1 MSAHDA
7 GIGGTPEFSRL
18 VSADDIGVKDVTLD
32 IEAQEAERAALAERF
47 ELVAIDSLRAHAVM
61 RRAAAR
67 DGSGTV
73 LRVTFDID
81 ADVVQRC
88 VVSLEPVA
96 AQVHEAALIVEYRL
110 GDETEP
116 KTEVDVLPEGIDP
129 PEFLVDG
136 KFDLGELAAEHLALA
151 LDPYPKAEGVVV
163 ETSEAADGGETVEP
177 RQNPFS
183 VLRDW
188 PARPR
193 SGGD

>member
-1 MSAHDA
+1 MSAQGA
-7 GIGGTPEFSRL
+7 GIGETPEFSRI
-18 VSADDIGVKDVTLD
+18 VSADDIGVKDVTVD

-47 ELVAIDSLRAHAVM
+47 ELIAIDSLRAHAVM

-73 LRVTFDID
+73 LRVTLDID

-88 VVSLEPVA
+88 VVSLEPVP

-110 GDETEP
+110 GDETE
-116 KTEVDVLPEGIDP
+116 TTIEVEILPEGIDP
-129 PEFLVDG
+129 PEILVDG

-151 LDPYPKAEGVVV
+151 LDPYPKVEGVAV
-163 ETSEAADGGETVEP
+163 ETSDATDGAETVEP
-177 RQNPFS
+177 QQNPFS

-193 SGGD
+193 SDGD